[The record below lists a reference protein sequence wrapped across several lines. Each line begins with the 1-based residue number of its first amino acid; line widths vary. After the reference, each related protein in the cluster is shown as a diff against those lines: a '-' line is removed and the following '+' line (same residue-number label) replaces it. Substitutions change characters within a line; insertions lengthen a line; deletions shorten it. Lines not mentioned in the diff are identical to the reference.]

1 MAFLH
6 TLDGKAAPA
15 GTAAAGGLISQAV
28 GAGALAALAASLRR
42 ESRLLLRERFD
53 ALAALGFF
61 TLVLALLPLAL
72 GGEAALLHRVAAAA
86 AWTAA
91 LLSVLLGSLRLFQA
105 DLANGVLEQ
114 QLLSPTPMAVLGGR
128 LLAHGLAC
136 GLLVPASALMLPFYG
151 LEAAQWPPLALS
163 LLLGLPTL
171 VLLCALGAA
180 LTLGSRGGGVLLAL
194 LVLPLAVPLL
204 LLGIATAQGTAEA
217 PWLLGALLALALAL
231 LPWTTL
237 AALRMGMD

>member
-1 MAFLH
+1 M
-6 TLDGKAAPA
+6 
-15 GTAAAGGLISQAV
+15 AAGLR
-28 GAGALAALAASLRR
+28 ASLRR
-42 ESRLLLRERFD
+42 ELRLLQRERFD

-72 GGEAALLHRVAAAA
+72 GGEARLLQRVAPAA

-91 LLSVLLGSLRLFQA
+91 LLAVLLGSLRLFQA
-105 DLANGVLEQ
+105 DAANGVLEQ
-114 QLLSPTPMAVLGGR
+114 QLLSATPLAVLGGR

-136 GLLVPASALMLPFYG
+136 GLLLPASALLMPFYG
-151 LEAAQWPPLALS
+151 LPPAQWPALALS

-180 LTLGSRGGGVLLAL
+180 LTLGSRGGGMLLAL
-194 LVLPLAVPLL
+194 LVLPLAVPVL
-204 LLGIATAQGTAEA
+204 LLGIATAQGEAAA
-217 PWLLGALLALALAL
+217 PWLLGALLAAALAL

-237 AALRMGMD
+237 AALRMGLD

>member
-1 MAFLH
+1 MALISTF
-6 TLDGKAAPA
+6 DGKAAPA
-15 GTAAAGGLISQAV
+15 RPTAAGGLSPAADPG
-28 GAGALAALAASLRR
+28 GAFAGLGASLRR
-42 ESRLLLRERFD
+42 ELRLLLRERFD

-61 TLVLALLPLAL
+61 ALVLALLPLAL
-72 GGEAALLHRVAAAA
+72 DGEATLLRRVAPAA

-91 LLSVLLGSLRLFQA
+91 LLAVLLGSLRLFQA

-114 QLLSPTPMAVLGGR
+114 QLLSPTPLAVLAGR

-136 GLLVPASALMLPFYG
+136 ALLLPASVLVVPFYG
-151 LEAAQWPPLALS
+151 LEASRWPALALS

-194 LVLPLAVPLL
+194 LVLPLAVPVL
-204 LLGIATAQGTAEA
+204 LLGMATAQGTAAA

>member
-1 MAFLH
+1 MALISTF
-6 TLDGKAAPA
+6 DAPPAPA
-15 GTAAAGGLISQAV
+15 RPAAAGGLSPAAAG
-28 GAGALAALAASLRR
+28 GAACLRASLRR
-42 ESRLLLRERFD
+42 ELRLLLRERFD

-61 TLVLALLPLAL
+61 ALVLSLLPLAL
-72 GGEAALLHRVAAAA
+72 GGEPALLQRVAPAA

-91 LLSVLLGSLRLFQA
+91 LLSVLLSSLRLFQA
-105 DLANGVLEQ
+105 DLGNGALEQ
-114 QLLSPTPMAVLGGR
+114 QLMAPAPLAVLGGR

-136 GLLVPASALMLPFYG
+136 GLLLPASALLMPLYG
-151 LEAAQWPPLALS
+151 LPLAQWPALALS

-194 LVLPLAVPLL
+194 LVLPLAVPVL
-204 LLGIATAQGTAEA
+204 LLGMATAQGA
-217 PWLLGALLALALAL
+217 PAASWLLGALMAAALAL
-231 LPWTTL
+231 LPWTVL

>member
-1 MAFLH
+1 M
-6 TLDGKAAPA
+6 TGAAPC
-15 GTAAAGGLISQAV
+15 AAS
-28 GAGALAALAASLRR
+28 GAASGAAAALACSLRR
-42 ESRLLLRERFD
+42 ELRLLLRERFD

-72 GGEAALLHRVAAAA
+72 GGEVALLRQVAPAA

-105 DLANGVLEQ
+105 DLANGALEQ
-114 QLLSPTPMAVLGGR
+114 QLLAPSPLAVLAGR

-136 GLLVPASALMLPFYG
+136 GLLLPASLLCVPFYG
-151 LEAAQWPPLALS
+151 LDAARWPALALS
-163 LLLGLPTL
+163 LGLGLPTL

-194 LVLPLAVPLL
+194 LVLPLAVPVL
-204 LLGIATAQGTAEA
+204 LLGIGTAQGAAAA
-217 PWLLGALLALALAL
+217 PWLLGALLAAALAL
-231 LPWTTL
+231 LPWTVL

>member
-1 MAFLH
+1 MAFLD
-6 TLDGKAAPA
+6 TVIDAAAP
-15 GTAAAGGLISQAV
+15 GRRAAAGRLSATAGVVAGLT
-28 GAGALAALAASLRR
+28 ASLRR
-42 ESRLLLRERFD
+42 ELRLLLRERFD

-72 GGEAALLHRVAAAA
+72 GGEAHLLLRVAPAA

-91 LLSVLLGSLRLFQA
+91 LLAVLLGSLRLFQA
-105 DLANGVLEQ
+105 DFANGVLEQ
-114 QLLSPTPMAVLGGR
+114 QLLAATPLAVLGGR

-136 GLLVPASALMLPFYG
+136 ALLLPASVLLMPFYG
-151 LEAAQWPPLALS
+151 LPPAQWPALALS

-180 LTLGSRGGGVLLAL
+180 LTLGSRGGGMLLAL
-194 LVLPLAVPLL
+194 LVLPLAVPVL
-204 LLGIATAQGTAEA
+204 LLGIATAQGAAAA
-217 PWLLGALLALALAL
+217 PWLLGALLAAALAL

-237 AALRMGMD
+237 AALRMGLD